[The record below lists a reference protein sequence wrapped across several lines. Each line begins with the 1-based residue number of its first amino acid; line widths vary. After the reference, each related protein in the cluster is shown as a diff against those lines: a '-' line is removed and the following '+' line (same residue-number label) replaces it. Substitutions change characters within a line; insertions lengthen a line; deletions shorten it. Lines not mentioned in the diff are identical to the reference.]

1 MGIIEMDFQSIVI
14 GYMVGVM
21 LMWSLCNTL
30 YGDNNNEKEKQ
41 DRAYSDIWRGVRNG
55 DSSEYSC
62 FNE

>member
-41 DRAYSDIWRGVRNG
+41 DRAYSDIWCGVRNG
-55 DSSEYSC
+55 DSSEYSY